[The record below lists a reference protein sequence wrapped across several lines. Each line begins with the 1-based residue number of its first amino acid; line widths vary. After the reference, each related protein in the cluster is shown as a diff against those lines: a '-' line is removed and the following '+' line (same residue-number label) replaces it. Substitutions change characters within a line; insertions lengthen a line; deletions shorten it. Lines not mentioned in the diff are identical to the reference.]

1 MTSPCITPAAGLAP
15 AAEPARRAAGPAAP
29 SVTAFRHAPGRHA
42 AAGHPA
48 VRPSPSPAGPAARPL
63 AARLPRPAAFA
74 AITAVFVLFTAAAS
88 APSPLYV
95 VYQQEWGFSAATLT
109 VVFAVYVVGLLA
121 SLLVLGAL
129 SDHVGRRPVLALA
142 ITMEAVAL
150 VLFMTAGDITLL
162 LLARVI
168 QGIATGAAMTT
179 LGATLVDLN
188 PPHSPGRAGVVNSS
202 APTSG
207 LALGAIGCGALV
219 QFAPAP
225 TRLVYALLL
234 VGVVLAAGVVAALP
248 ETSARRPGG
257 LASLTPRLG
266 VPARLRPAFYALIP
280 IIVASWALGGL
291 YLSLGP
297 SVAASLFGLS
307 SHLIGGL
314 VVTLLC
320 GTGAVTAFALRAWPA
335 ARLLSAGAV
344 MLTAGMALTLAALPG
359 HTIALAAA
367 GTVVAGVGFGAA
379 SLGSFGTLA
388 RLAAPAERGE
398 LFAVAYVIAYLAF
411 SLPAVI
417 AGVASASVGLRTTAL
432 AYGVTVAVLG
442 LAALAVQRTRAGRR
456 RRPAPPAAQLRPPR
470 SEQRQPASQR
480 VDPRVLSGAD
490 GAAGGRARR

>member
-1 MTSPCITPAAGLAP
+1 MTSPCTTPAAGLAP
-15 AAEPARRAAGPAAP
+15 AAPSAAAGRRAAGRRATVGHAAVRPSPPAA
-29 SVTAFRHAPGRHA
+29 VTAVRASPPA
-42 AAGHPA
+42 AVTA
-48 VRPSPSPAGPAARPL
+48 VRPSPSPAVTAVRPSPPAAVTAVRPSPPPAGPEVRWL

-74 AITAVFVLFTAAAS
+74 AITAVLVLFTAAAS

-95 VYQQEWGFSAATLT
+95 VYQQEWGFSAVTLT
-109 VVFAVYVVGLLA
+109 IVFAVYVVGLLA

-142 ITMEAVAL
+142 ITLEALAL
-150 VLFMTAGDITLL
+150 VLFMTAGDVTLL

-188 PPHSPGRAGVVNSS
+188 PPHAPGRAGVVNSS
-202 APTSG
+202 APTTG

-234 VGVVLAAGVVAALP
+234 GGAVLAAGVVAALP

-297 SVAASLFGLS
+297 SVAASLFGLH

-320 GTGAVTAFALRAWPA
+320 GTGAVTALALRGWPT

-344 MLTAGMALTLAALPG
+344 LLTAGIAITLAGLTG
-359 HTIALAAA
+359 HTVALGAA
-367 GTVVAGVGFGAA
+367 GTVVAG
-379 SLGSFGTLA
+379 
-388 RLAAPAERGE
+388 E
-398 LFAVAYVIAYLAF
+398 L
-411 SLPAVI
+411 
-417 AGVASASVGLRTTAL
+417 
-432 AYGVTVAVLG
+432 
-442 LAALAVQRTRAGRR
+442 RR
-456 RRPAPPAAQLRPPR
+456 RVPRLLRDAGPAGLPGRAWRAVRRRLRDRLPGL
-470 SEQRQPASQR
+470 QPACR
-480 VDPRVLSGAD
+480 D
-490 GAAGGRARR
+490 RRRG